1 MNLLSLEGKT
11 CLITGSSQG
20 IGFQTA
26 NLFVQHGAKV
36 FISSRDENSLNL
48 ALEKI
53 KSNYPKSE
61 IFAIKCDVS
70 IESEVKLLFQ
80 TIFKTHKSSLD
91 VLVANAGILES
102 SLIGMV
108 TKEHL
113 NKIFSIN
120 TFGYIYCCQYAS
132 RLMMRNSMGGSII
145 GISSIMGLSGYSGYS
160 IYSGSKAAI
169 IGVTK
174 SLSKELATSKI
185 RVNCLSPGYIQTNM
199 TQGLPDKN
207 KEEVMKM
214 IGMGRFGN
222 PQDVANAVLF
232 LASDMSSYITGE
244 VLSIDGGM
252 AK

>member
-80 TIFKTHKSSLD
+80 TILKRINQ
-91 VLVANAGILES
+91 VL
-102 SLIGMV
+102 M
-108 TKEHL
+108 
-113 NKIFSIN
+113 F
-120 TFGYIYCCQYAS
+120 
-132 RLMMRNSMGGSII
+132 
-145 GISSIMGLSGYSGYS
+145 
-160 IYSGSKAAI
+160 
-169 IGVTK
+169 
-174 SLSKELATSKI
+174 
-185 RVNCLSPGYIQTNM
+185 
-199 TQGLPDKN
+199 
-207 KEEVMKM
+207 
-214 IGMGRFGN
+214 
-222 PQDVANAVLF
+222 
-232 LASDMSSYITGE
+232 
-244 VLSIDGGM
+244 
-252 AK
+252 